1 MSRPRHHRLPTP
13 PAPTRA
19 PISTTEIRELGRE
32 LVRELAA
39 AAGEPDA
46 VRAVL
51 MARLDIEGSS
61 RLALA
66 SMAGLHLVFSDCLT
80 RVPVDQIPAGA
91 LTLTTPTE
99 GES

>member
-1 MSRPRHHRLPTP
+1 MSRNRRQRPTAP
-13 PAPTRA
+13 EPTRA
-19 PISTTEIRELGRE
+19 PITPAEIRELGRE

-39 AAGEPDA
+39 AAGDPDA

-51 MARLDIEGSS
+51 MARLDIEGTS

-66 SMAGLHLVFSDCLT
+66 SMAALHLVFSDCLT
-80 RVPVDQIPAGA
+80 PVPVDQIPADA